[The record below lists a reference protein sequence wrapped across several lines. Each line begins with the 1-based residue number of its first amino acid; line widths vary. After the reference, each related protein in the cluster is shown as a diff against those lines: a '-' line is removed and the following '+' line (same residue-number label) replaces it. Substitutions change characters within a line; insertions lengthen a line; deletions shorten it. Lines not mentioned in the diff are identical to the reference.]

1 MYDIRLLRGRLCIF
15 WAVVEC
21 VCVWGGDFFDKLQRI
36 LILKKSFFGM
46 RRGVGGGGGG
56 GGGCEW

>member
-56 GGGCEW
+56 